1 MERAQIK
8 REYTLAR
15 IRALDAGLFPNDD
28 PMPEF
33 ILQDS
38 LWWIASQSGQ
48 VAGYGG
54 LYLGIEGQAWLVR
67 TGVLPTFR
75 GQHLQRKLIRARLR
89 AARKAGVPAVDTYTH
104 VTNIA
109 SQRSLIACGFRPLRC
124 DGEALYLRHN
134 ICVL

>member
-8 REYTLAR
+8 REYTLDR
-15 IRALDAGLFPNDD
+15 IRALDAGLLPNDD

-33 ILQDS
+33 ILRDS
-38 LWWIASQSGQ
+38 LWWIVESGRR

-54 LYLGIEGQAWLVR
+54 LYLGIEGEAWLVR
-67 TGVLPTFR
+67 TGVLPAFR
-75 GQHLQRKLIRARLR
+75 GQHLQRRLIRTRLR

-124 DGEALYLRHN
+124 DGESIYFRMLAT
-134 ICVL
+134 

>member
-1 MERAQIK
+1 MEHVQIK

-15 IRALDAGLFPNDD
+15 IRALDAVLFPDD
-28 PMPEF
+28 EPMPEF
-33 ILQDS
+33 ILEDS
-38 LWWIASQSGQ
+38 HWWIASQSDQ

-54 LYLGIEGQAWLVR
+54 LYLGIEGEAWFVR
-67 TGVLPTFR
+67 TGVLPAFR
-75 GQHLQRKLIRARLR
+75 GQHLQRKLIRVSLR

-124 DGEALYLRHN
+124 DGESLYLRHN